1 MHKIGKK
8 PKLNFEIE
16 AVLNG
21 KVKNVPFSEL
31 MDSPTLVSVYM
42 RNNTSACDKQ
52 TCSLVKHSQVIARK
66 GFNTI
71 TVSRDKS
78 SSHLKYAEKHGI
90 KYTLVSDPE
99 DKFSKALD
107 AIVEKSMYGKKY
119 FGPLRAAYLFDGE
132 GVLKSVIPKVEPTEH
147 GQQVL
152 AEIKRLES
160 EK

>member
-1 MHKIGKK
+1 MHKTGKK

-31 MDSPTLVSVYM
+31 IDGPTLVSVYM

-52 TCSLVKHSQVIARK
+52 TCALSKDLQIINRK
-66 GFNTI
+66 GFKTI
-71 TVSRDKS
+71 TVSRDRS
-78 SSHLKYAEKHGI
+78 SSHLKYAEKNGI

-119 FGPLRAAYLFDGE
+119 FGPLRAAYLFDGD

-160 EK
+160 E

>member
-21 KVKNVPFSEL
+21 KVKIVPFSEL
-31 MDSPTLVSVYM
+31 IDGPTVVSVYM

-52 TCSLVKHSQVIARK
+52 TCALSNDLQVIVRK
-66 GFNTI
+66 GFKTI

-78 SSHLKYAEKHGI
+78 SSHLKYAEKNGI

-99 DKFSKALD
+99 DKFSEALD

-119 FGPLRAAYLFDGE
+119 FGPMRAAYLFDGN

-160 EK
+160 E

>member
-8 PKLNFEIE
+8 PKLSFEIE

-31 MDSPTLVSVYM
+31 IDGPTVVSVYM

-52 TCSLVKHSQVIARK
+52 TCALSEDLQVIARK
-66 GFNTI
+66 GFKTI
-71 TVSRDKS
+71 TISRDKS
-78 SSHLKYAEKHGI
+78 SSHVKYAEKNGI

-119 FGPLRAAYLFDGE
+119 FGPLRAAYLFGGD
-132 GVLKSVIPKVEPTEH
+132 GVLKSVIPKVEPAEH

-152 AEIKRLES
+152 AEIKLLES

>member
-1 MHKIGKK
+1 MHKTGKK

-21 KVKNVPFSEL
+21 KVKVVPFSEL
-31 MDSPTLVSVYM
+31 IDGPTVVSVYM

-52 TCSLVKHSQVIARK
+52 TCALSKDLQVIKRK
-66 GFNTI
+66 GFKTI
-71 TVSRDKS
+71 TVSRDMSK
-78 SSHLKYAEKHGI
+78 SHLKYAEKNGI

-119 FGPLRAAYLFDGE
+119 FGPLRAAYLFDGD

-160 EK
+160 E

>member
-52 TCSLVKHSQVIARK
+52 TCSLVKDSQVIARK

-90 KYTLVSDPE
+90 KYT
-99 DKFSKALD
+99 LD

>member
-8 PKLNFEIE
+8 PKLSFEIE

-21 KVKNVPFSEL
+21 KVKNIPFSQL
-31 MDSPTLVSVYM
+31 IDGPTVVSVYM

-52 TCSLVKHSQVIARK
+52 TCALSDDLQVVARK
-66 GFNTI
+66 GFKVI
-71 TVSRDKS
+71 GVSRDKS
-78 SSHLKYAEKHGI
+78 SSHIKYAEKHGI

-99 DKFSKALD
+99 DQFSKALD

-119 FGPLRAAYLFDGE
+119 FGPLRAAYLFDE
-132 GVLKSVIPKVEPTEH
+132 DGVLKSVIAKIEPAEH
-147 GQQVL
+147 GKQVL

-160 EK
+160 EQ